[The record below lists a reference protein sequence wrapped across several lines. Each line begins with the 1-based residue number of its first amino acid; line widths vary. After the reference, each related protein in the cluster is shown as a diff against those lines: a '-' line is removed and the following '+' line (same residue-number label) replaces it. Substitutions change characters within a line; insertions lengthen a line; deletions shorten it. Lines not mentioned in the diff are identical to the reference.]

1 MIWLAYDC
9 LDYLAKID
17 YPTSYGLQFISLVI
31 LLKPVS
37 TSIMNQANIDLLEK
51 TKAAVISSIQ
61 NNNEKIKS
69 LTRSIIELRS
79 MIYTNSGIN
88 DVALNIMQSNINSIV
103 VLCNANVQMFEAS
116 WYYSQATP
124 NDASEVVSTTI
135 TTPVQVH
142 DRPVDSNLDVPM
154 GCHHTQSQP
163 QLQSSSTP
171 RTPTANND
179 ATLVKL
185 HKTLTDQH
193 RQEFARNKFISITT
207 KINNAR
213 SVFQELYNYSSQAS
227 QTTAAQS
234 NTATLAS
241 FLDYFANITK
251 HVYTE
256 TMAKKKRFVYNKDQ
270 VDNLTIQFQSTIP
283 LGSCYHDCFG
293 NILTTEING
302 VTDFVMARI
311 SRSKYLNNVIYET
324 MSLLLKGSFVAL
336 PSLPTLIAESLSIE
350 YNLTKTNRYVYFPT
364 DQVQLAIKKQY
375 VCFKDQVESITP
387 IKSSTSSQVHYKISL
402 SKMHDWT
409 FIIDS
414 DLKLISQI
422 TREQQHHVKAFLA
435 LFTDAT

>member
-1 MIWLAYDC
+1 M
-9 LDYLAKID
+9 
-17 YPTSYGLQFISLVI
+17 T
-31 LLKPVS
+31 
-37 TSIMNQANIDLLEK
+37 TQANFDLLEK

-116 WYYSQATP
+116 WYYSQATS
-124 NDASEVVSTTI
+124 NDASEVVSNDAMITSAI

-241 FLDYFANITK
+241 FLDYFTNIAK
-251 HVYTE
+251 HVYIE

-336 PSLPTLIAESLSIE
+336 SSLPTLIAESLSIE
-350 YNLTKTNRYVYFPT
+350 YNLIKTNRYVYFPT

-375 VCFKDQVESITP
+375 ICFKDQVESITP
-387 IKSSTSSQVHYKISL
+387 VKSSTSPTSTQVHYKISL
-402 SKMHDWT
+402 SKTHDWT

-422 TREQQHHVKAFLA
+422 TREQQHHVKTFLA